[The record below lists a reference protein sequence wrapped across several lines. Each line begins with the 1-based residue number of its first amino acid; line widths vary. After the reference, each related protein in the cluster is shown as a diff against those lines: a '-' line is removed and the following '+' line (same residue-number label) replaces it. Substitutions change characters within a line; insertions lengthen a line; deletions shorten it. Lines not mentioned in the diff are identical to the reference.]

1 MVCGEGLEINCLTDL
16 VAELNT
22 REVLLINTVFD
33 EIQRATKFV
42 NINS

>member
-1 MVCGEGLEINCLTDL
+1 MVCGEGLEVNCLTDL

-33 EIQRATKFV
+33 EMQRAAR
-42 NINS
+42 